1 MIIDTDFGQFEI
13 LKNHRDGFDVV
24 KFHERYVDVTFD
36 KFTYIVG
43 DMSSGMLRLKGFNQD
58 PKSPN
63 GFKRI
68 PDYLNESC
76 NMNAP
81 YFILK
86 RVKDAGK
93 SDELN

>member
-1 MIIDTDFGQFEI
+1 MIVDTDFGQYEL
-13 LKNHRDGFDVV
+13 LKNHREGFDLV

-43 DMSSGMLRLKGFNQD
+43 DMSSGLLRLKGFNQD
-58 PKSPN
+58 PKSQN

-76 NMNAP
+76 NMNCP
-81 YFILK
+81 YFIIK
-86 RVKDAGK
+86 RVKEAEAK
-93 SDELN
+93 DE

>member
-13 LKNHRDGFDVV
+13 LKNHREGFDLV

-43 DMSSGMLRLKGFNQD
+43 DMSSGLLRLKGFNQD
-58 PKSPN
+58 PKSTN

-76 NMNAP
+76 NMNCP
-81 YFILK
+81 YFVIK
-86 RVKDAGK
+86 RVKDTDSK
-93 SDELN
+93 DV

>member
-13 LKNHRDGFDVV
+13 LKNHREGFDLV

-43 DMSSGMLRLKGFNQD
+43 DMSSGLLRLKGFNQD
-58 PKSPN
+58 PKSTN

-76 NMNAP
+76 NMNCP
-81 YFILK
+81 YFVIK
-86 RVKDAGK
+86 RVKDTNSK
-93 SDELN
+93 DV

>member
-13 LKNHRDGFDVV
+13 LKNHREGFDLV

-36 KFTYIVG
+36 KFTYLVG
-43 DMSSGMLRLKGFNQD
+43 DLSSGLLRLKGFNQD
-58 PKSPN
+58 PKSIN

-76 NMNAP
+76 NMNCP
-81 YFILK
+81 YFIIK
-86 RVKDAGK
+86 RVKGADSK
-93 SDELN
+93 DV